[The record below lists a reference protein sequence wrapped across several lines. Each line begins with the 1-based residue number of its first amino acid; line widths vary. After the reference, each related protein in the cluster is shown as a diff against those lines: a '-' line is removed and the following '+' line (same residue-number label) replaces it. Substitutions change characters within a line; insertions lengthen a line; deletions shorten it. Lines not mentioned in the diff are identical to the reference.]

1 VVEGDAL
8 WFVQGN
14 EGPDQKLE
22 VLLLERNGK
31 SVDDATENLE
41 EFSDTVVAFRFV
53 YELVKEV
60 RNGSADKGSVGHG
73 FSANAVEDCLEVVS
87 LAWIFRIEEFH
98 QL

>member
-1 VVEGDAL
+1 MGVAVSASFL
-8 WFVQGN
+8 TYWM
-14 EGPDQKLE
+14 
-22 VLLLERNGK
+22 NGK